1 MILNKKKGQYLSLE
15 QMFLFSIGAIICISV
30 IISFNFIRG
39 NVRDGSL
46 ERQSKKIGQ
55 VISSAMSEVYRTSY
69 ESDYVN
75 MTIDI
80 PIELSNEIYV
90 ISIDETEEYL
100 NILYDQKEI
109 NVDIINIKEEI
120 DFDTDEYVSS
130 AMGSI
135 NIIYKKNP
143 DPDEN
148 DKIKLD
154 R

>member
-1 MILNKKKGQYLSLE
+1 
-15 QMFLFSIGAIICISV
+15 MFLFSIGAIICISV